1 MTETPNNTPDIVDE
15 SCKIP
20 TEAVKLPKNRTIEE
34 LENVATKAMNPAEIK
49 KYVDHL
55 RDENRLLQS
64 QLKSLKEA
72 FVGVQTQKDQQAQ
85 LFQQYQLAA
94 KTQLQFCKDT
104 VAQAYKTLH
113 YMQPLEDITG
123 GNN

>member
-1 MTETPNNTPDIVDE
+1 MTDTPETIEVTDE
-15 SCKIP
+15 SCKKQS
-20 TEAVKLPKNRTIEE
+20 EAIKLPKNRTIEE

-64 QLKSLKEA
+64 QLKSLKDA
-72 FVGVQTQKDQQAQ
+72 FVGIQSKKEQQAQ

-94 KTQLQFCKDT
+94 KTQIQFCKDT

-113 YMQPLEDITG
+113 YMQAIEDITG